1 MRIVTRSALVLAALV
16 AASPSARV
24 ASPEQAP
31 FTLGVVRRD
40 GIMIPFATYDGQR
53 WVNTWPEPKADPEI
67 PISLRDVPKQ
77 WWGRTGMPVSWN
89 FWSLDGK
96 SRPLKVLAPVQLK
109 VHCVG
114 TVGLRTN
121 YFPMVPAP
129 PPSQHH
135 QPKDGLA
142 VSGPTPIEPIE
153 VLNDR
158 QPEWN
163 NAAQQIQMGVLSA
176 EEGAIGKAR
185 GWTSPV
191 SPEQRAR
198 TSAKLEVLCRSSG
211 QTPDN
216 PIFYFEAVKQ
226 YDKPLNPQWLPAS
239 CNMMTFVGGFLRK
252 GADGKPR
259 VNEWVAITDCN
270 ARSVDYLL
278 PLGVLR
284 LNGRIIW
291 IVQFSGFGHERYTLL
306 DVTEHA
312 MASLTLLDT
321 YGGGC

>member
-1 MRIVTRSALVLAALV
+1 MRTATRSALVLAAL
-16 AASPSARV
+16 AAAGTSARV
-24 ASPEQAP
+24 TSPEQGP

-77 WWGRTGMPVSWN
+77 WWGRPGMPASWT

-96 SRPLKVLAPVQLK
+96 SRPLKILAPVQLK

-114 TVGLRTN
+114 TVGLRTD
-121 YFPMVPAP
+121 YFPMAP
-129 PPSQHH
+129 PPPPGQHH

-142 VSGPTPIEPIE
+142 VSGATPIERVE
-153 VLNDR
+153 VLNSR
-158 QPEWN
+158 QPEWDN
-163 NAAQQIQMGVLSA
+163 TAQQIQYPVLSA
-176 EEGAIGKAR
+176 EETVIGKSKN
-185 GWTSPV
+185 WTTRI

-198 TSAKLEVLCRSSG
+198 TLAKLEVLCRSPG
-211 QTPDN
+211 PTPDN

-226 YDKPLNPQWLPAS
+226 YDKPLDPYSAAMN
-239 CNMMTFVGGFLRK
+239 CNMMTFVGGFLRR
-252 GADGKPR
+252 GADGKPL

-278 PLGVLR
+278 PLGVLK

-291 IVQFSGFGHERYTLL
+291 IAQFSGFGHERYAIL
-306 DVTEHA
+306 DVTEQG
-312 MASLTLLDT
+312 MVNLLNT

>member
-1 MRIVTRSALVLAALV
+1 MRISTRSALVLAALV
-16 AASPSARV
+16 TAGPFARATSPG
-24 ASPEQAP
+24 QGP

-53 WVNTWPEPKADPEI
+53 WVNTWPEPKADLEV

-77 WWGRTGMPVSWN
+77 WWGRAGMPPSWT

-96 SRPLKVLAPVQLK
+96 SRPLKILAPARLK
-109 VHCVG
+109 VHCEG
-114 TVGLRTN
+114 AVGLRTD
-121 YFPMVPAP
+121 YLPMAP
-129 PPSQHH
+129 PPPPAQHH

-142 VSGPTPIEPIE
+142 VSATMPIEPVE
-153 VLNDR
+153 VLNNR
-158 QPEWN
+158 QPEWGDT
-163 NAAQQIQMGVLSA
+163 AQQLQYPVSSA
-176 EEGAIGKAR
+176 EETVIGKMR
-185 GWTSPV
+185 DWPSTV

-198 TSAKLEVLCRSSG
+198 TPSKLEVLCRSSG

-226 YDKPLNPQWLPAS
+226 YDKPLNPQWAPAN

-278 PLGVLR
+278 PLGVLK

-306 DVTEHA
+306 DVTEQG
-312 MASLTLLDT
+312 MVNLLNT
-321 YGGGC
+321 HGGGC